1 MGLTELE
8 RDNYLAHYGVL
19 GMKWGIRK
27 DRKTGVKKATTPEQ
41 TREQRRYAR
50 RQKASQRYTDRANS
64 LQREINAEKTRKYK
78 VPINVQKRRNK
89 AVSKLTKEHNIAL
102 DDAQRKLDGKLSQGQ
117 KKAVIG
123 GSIAAAVLAA
133 YGTYQVA
140 NFGEFNRLAAKGKA
154 WLNDTDVADTFK
166 TNPDLAKKMSV
177 DDIQKNVM
185 SKINPGYGDV
195 GTKMNCRRATFAY
208 EARRRGLDVMA
219 TKTTNAAGQTFG
231 ATSRIID
238 NTDIP
243 TGLGPLNNNLMRE
256 QHKTIKN
263 GVDTDNFGP
272 IAKAFTRW
280 GTLGVKDTIRFG
292 EPKEGT
298 SFSEQKAK
306 AIMDAIKA
314 NGDGSRGEIGVLWR
328 AGGGHSMAWE
338 VVNGLPVIFDNQSG
352 EVFKNFKDFEKMAMN
367 VDSGGITRLDNLDLN
382 FDFLAKWIKDAK

>member
-1 MGLTELE
+1 MDTSSSEM
-8 RDNYLAHYGVL
+8 DVYLAHYGIL

-27 DRKTGVKKATTPEQ
+27 DRETGVKKATTPEQ

-64 LQREINAEKTRKYK
+64 LQREIDVEKTRKYK
-78 VPINVQKRRNK
+78 LPFNVQKRRKK
-89 AVSKLTKEHNIAL
+89 AVGELTKERDSAL
-102 DDAQRKLDGKLSQGQ
+102 DDAQRKLDGKLSKGQ

-133 YGTYQVA
+133 YGTYQA
-140 NFGEFNRLAAKGKA
+140 SNFGEFNRLAAKGKA

-166 TNPDLAKKMSV
+166 TNPDLTKKMSV

-185 SKINPGYGDV
+185 SKINPGYGDL

-243 TGLGPLNNNLMRE
+243 TDLGVLNANLMEAQRNLF
-256 QHKTIKN
+256 KP
-263 GVDTDNFGP
+263 GADTEDIGP

-280 GTLGVKDTIRFG
+280 GSLGVKDTIRFG
-292 EPKEGT
+292 ESKEGV

-338 VVNGLPVIFDNQSG
+338 VINGLPVIFDNQSG
-352 EVFKNFKDFEKMAMN
+352 EVYKNLKDFEKMAMD
-367 VDSGGITRLDNLDLN
+367 VDSGGLTRLDNIDLN